1 MPTTQTP
8 HRDELVARA
17 AALVP
22 LLRANAARADEQR
35 RLPPEVIEALTDA
48 GVFRLRV
55 PARYGGYEADTRTL
69 LDVTTALGRGDGSA
83 AWVAQVYSIPGW
95 MTGMFPDTV
104 QDEVFATPDA
114 RVCGTLSPSG
124 TARPAPGGI
133 VVDGRWGFI
142 SGAHHAHWQ
151 VTISVLMP
159 EDGEPYPVMALVP
172 MSDLKTVDDWYAS
185 GLKGT
190 GSITTL
196 ARDLFVPAER
206 VVPLP
211 AVLQG
216 RPTSVTSARL
226 PMYRTPL
233 LPVATAST
241 AGTLLG
247 LAKAAREVFIER
259 LPHRKIT
266 YTGYESQRTAPV
278 THLQVADA
286 TQKIDQ
292 AEFHALRL
300 TGTVDTKAA
309 DGAPWKLEERARARA
324 DVGTICSLAQSAV
337 ETFAAASGGSSVYRD
352 VPIQRIANDLRA
364 AALHALINP
373 ATNAE
378 LYGRVLCGLEPDTP
392 YI

>member
-1 MPTTQTP
+1 MSTTERP
-8 HRDELVARA
+8 NREELVARA

-22 LLRANAARADEQR
+22 LLRASAARADEER
-35 RLPPEVIEALTDA
+35 RLSPEVIEALADA

-55 PARYGGYEADTRTL
+55 PARHGGYEADTRTL
-69 LDVTTALGRGDGSA
+69 LDVTTELGRGDGSA

-95 MTGMFPDTV
+95 MVGMFPDAV
-104 QDEVFATPDA
+104 QDEVFATADV
-114 RVCGTLSPSG
+114 RVCGTLSPSA
-124 TARPAPGGI
+124 TARPASGGI
-133 VVDGRWGFI
+133 VVNGRWGFI

-151 VTISVLMP
+151 VVISVLFP
-159 EDGEPYPVMALVP
+159 EGGDPYPVMALVP
-172 MSDLKTVDDWYAS
+172 MSDLGTVDDWYAS
-185 GLKGT
+185 GLKGS
-190 GSITTL
+190 GSITTI
-196 ARDLFVPAER
+196 AQDLFVPAER

-216 RPTSVTSARL
+216 QSASPAGART
-226 PMYRTPL
+226 PMYRAPL

-247 LAKAAREVFIER
+247 LAKAAQEVFHER
-259 LPHRKIT
+259 LPDRKIT

-286 TQKIDQ
+286 AQKIDQ
-292 AEFHALRL
+292 AEFHAVRL
-300 TGTVDTKAA
+300 AEAVDTRAA
-309 DGAPWKLEERARARA
+309 DHTPWKLEERARARA
-324 DVGTICSLAQSAV
+324 DVGTVCALAQSAV
-337 ETFAAASGGSSVYRD
+337 ETLAAASGGSSVYQD

-373 ATNAE
+373 TTNAE

>member
-1 MPTTQTP
+1 MSTTETPT
-8 HRDELVARA
+8 RADLVARV

-22 LLRANAARADEQR
+22 LLRSSAARADEER
-35 RLPPEVIEALTDA
+35 RLSPEVIEALADA

-55 PARYGGYEADTRTL
+55 PARYGGYEADNRTL
-69 LDVTTALGRGDGSA
+69 VDVTTELGRGDGSV

-95 MTGMFPDTV
+95 MVGMFPDAV
-104 QDEVFATPDA
+104 QDEVFATPDV
-114 RVCGTLSPSG
+114 RVCGTLSPSAMAG
-124 TARPAPGGI
+124 PAPGGI
-133 VVDGRWGFI
+133 VVNGKWGFI

-151 VTISVLMP
+151 VIISVLVP
-159 EDGEPYPVMALVP
+159 AEGEPYPVMALVP
-172 MSDLKTVDDWYAS
+172 MSELRTVDDWYAF
-185 GLKGT
+185 GLKGS
-190 GSITTL
+190 GSITTI
-196 ARDLFVPAER
+196 AEDLFVPAER

-216 RPTSVTSARL
+216 QPVSATSARI
-226 PMYRTPL
+226 PMYRAPL
-233 LPVATAST
+233 LPVATAAT
-241 AGTLLG
+241 VGTLLG
-247 LAKAAREVFIER
+247 LAKGAREIFLER
-259 LPHRKIT
+259 LPDRKIT

-292 AEFHALRL
+292 TEFHAVRL
-300 TGTVDTKAA
+300 AETVDAKAA
-309 DGAPWKLEERARARA
+309 DGTQWKLEERARARA
-324 DVGTICSLAQSAV
+324 DVGTVCALAQSAV
-337 ETFAAASGGSSVYRD
+337 ETLAAASGGSSVYQD